1 MSWDKI
7 KNKANKKATIQQRD
21 ERLLGICL
29 DVLYYICVV
38 TERFVRL
45 TDDPVRGS
53 TDPCYN

>member
-1 MSWDKI
+1 MNWDEI
-7 KNKANKKATIQQRD
+7 KKGQLKGNYIAKRTKD
-21 ERLLGICL
+21 LLSICL